1 MNAAPLSSAA
11 GLSVRATRP
20 SLLPAWSMLAA
31 LVLAAPWPCSQAR
44 AATADGEL
52 ARSSIAAKDL
62 RSKFEKDVNAYI
74 AASDKDD
81 RGAQLEAEQKLQK
94 TYDGLA
100 KRAKV
105 TQPLAMLGDWELVWQ
120 LAKPDIRELK
130 AAPGKGFVRY
140 TYVDAQSGTRVGV
153 LVSLPAAY
161 GRGDELFPAVI
172 ALKPHYALEGAT
184 LEGEVR
190 KHAETAYKGLLDK
203 AIVLIPLGVETGSGR
218 AGVLK
223 ETEGSWLATE
233 NIPAF
238 VYGSLNILFQQ
249 VPYDRARVILDGW
262 QDAGEDAVRLA
273 SLFQSVFA
281 GVINRSGEPGGD
293 DVLWANFGNVPIL
306 YVDGQ
311 ADGRGADIAPLQK
324 REGVEVTV
332 VADLASSLD
341 LSDEAAA
348 KVAEWVTARQRPL
361 APTTVF
367 KLVADAAFQ
376 NAAWLKAR
384 VISKRATAR
393 PGDRDFPR
401 LAAKVDRE
409 ANRISI
415 ESVNVLEMYVYLS
428 DAIVDLDRQVVI
440 EVNGKE
446 VSKKTYRRDLG
457 FMLQNRYLNNSG
469 DDGLWVAEQLLDKID
484 ANVPADKDGGG

>member
-1 MNAAPLSSAA
+1 MSAASPQPAARPSPPPAAPILAA
-11 GLSVRATRP
+11 
-20 SLLPAWSMLAA
+20 LLPAALLLAG
-31 LVLAAPWPCSQAR
+31 LVPGAPAR
-44 AATADGEL
+44 APLAEGEL
-52 ARSSIAAKDL
+52 PRSSIAAKDL
-62 RSKFEKDVNAYI
+62 RSKFEKDLNAYI

-94 TYDGLA
+94 AYEGLA

-130 AAPGKGFVRY
+130 TAPGKGFVRY

-153 LVSLPAAY
+153 LVSLPAGFDRA
-161 GRGDELFPAVI
+161 DELLPAVI
-172 ALKPHYALEGAT
+172 ALKPHYALEGQA
-184 LEGEVR
+184 LESEVR
-190 KHAETAYKGLLDK
+190 QHAEKAYKGLLDK
-203 AIVLIPLGVETGSGR
+203 VIVLIPLGIESGSGR
-218 AGVLK
+218 AAVLK
-223 ETEGSWLATE
+223 ETEGSWLANE

-238 VYGSLNILFQQ
+238 VFGSLNILFQQ
-249 VPYDRARVILDGW
+249 LPYDRARVVLDGW

-311 ADGRGADIAPLQK
+311 ADGRGADTDALGK

-332 VADLASSLD
+332 LTDLGSALD
-341 LSDEAAA
+341 LSEETAG
-348 KVAEWVTARQRPL
+348 KVAEWVTARTRPL
-361 APTTVF
+361 APTQVF
-367 KLVADAAFQ
+367 KLIADAAFQ

-409 ANRISI
+409 ANRITI

-469 DDGLWVAEQLLDKID
+469 DDGLWVAEQLLDRID
-484 ANVPADKDGGG
+484 ANVPAEKDGGG